1 MQGDLFPKE
10 VLKSVESMLC
20 AGESRAK
27 QIADR
32 VLVPVPEALSREC
45 AFKVPVA
52 LSSAA
57 WEECVEWAEV
67 STHEALWNVLF
78 AALGAIRSKDRKS
91 DSADF
96 EVQRVASGEA
106 SCSRVGMKVVVGPGD
121 QREPVLT
128 IYLTGEV

>member
-1 MQGDLFPKE
+1 MDADTRSLTSNRAVYYVAISRARHNLTIYTDIGDDDLFPKE

-57 WEECVEWAEV
+57 WEECVEWA
-67 STHEALWNVLF
+67 SRRFTFWDDNDTGSGGGITRHEA
-78 AALGAIRSKDRKS
+78 
-91 DSADF
+91 
-96 EVQRVASGEA
+96 
-106 SCSRVGMKVVVGPGD
+106 
-121 QREPVLT
+121 
-128 IYLTGEV
+128 

>member
-10 VLKSVESMLC
+10 FRQSVETTLC
-20 AGESRAK
+20 VGESRAK

-32 VLVPVPEALSREC
+32 VLVPVSEALSREC

-57 WEECVEWAEV
+57 WEDCVEWSEA
-67 STHEALWNVLF
+67 TTQEALWGVLF
-78 AALGAIRSKDRKS
+78 AALGAIRGKDRKT
-91 DSADF
+91 DCADF
-96 EVQRVASGEA
+96 EVQRVASAEVSA
-106 SCSRVGMKVVVGPGD
+106 SPVRLKVIVGPGD

-128 IYLTGEV
+128 IYLADEV